1 MQPEPEGDRLDP
13 DAGSVSPDHAVP
25 PQSPRSSEVA
35 DSERHLVIAKLEA
48 AVGAGALALEDFIR
62 RLDTVWAATSQEDL
76 AVAMDAVPQAPP
88 VGGGRLVARTV
99 NLFGDEHRSGI
110 WRPARTVTVIN
121 VFSDTTLDLRGAHCT
136 SDEVIVRSWSTFGDV
151 ELIVPDGGEVDLSGC
166 CVFGDRTVD
175 VAPVARVPG
184 APRVR
189 LVAYSLFGDAGVRS
203 DSRLER
209 RKKKWW

>member
-1 MQPEPEGDRLDP
+1 MQPEPEVDRIEP
-13 DAGSVSPDHAVP
+13 DAGRLVPDAVP
-25 PQSPRSSEVA
+25 PRASHATEVA

-48 AVGAGALALEDFIR
+48 AVGAGVLALDDFIQ
-62 RLDTVWAATSQEDL
+62 RLDTVWAATSREEL

-99 NLFGDEHRSGI
+99 NVFGDEHRRGA
-110 WRPARTVTVIN
+110 WRPAPTVTVIN
-121 VFSDTTLDLRGAHCT
+121 IFGDTTLDLRGAHCT
-136 SDEVIVRSWSTFGDV
+136 SDEVVVRSWSVFGDV
-151 ELIVPDGGEVDLSGC
+151 ELIVPDGVEVDLSGL

-175 VAPVARVPG
+175 VSPVARVPG

-189 LVAYSLFGDAGVRS
+189 LVACSVFGDAGVHS